1 VIYTELD
8 EGVDVPD
15 AELGIILSGTGSSR
29 EFIQRLGRLLRP
41 KSDSTRKANLIEI
54 ISSGTR
60 EIGTSAKRK
69 RVLTKVDRK

>member
-1 VIYTELD
+1 VEL
-8 EGVDVPD
+8 EV
-15 AELGIILSGTGSSR
+15 AES
-29 EFIQRLGRLLRP
+29 FIQRLGRLLRP

-69 RVLTKVDRK
+69 RVLNKVGK